1 MLVSKVILSFAH
13 LNIFRSMHLKYM
25 FGIRNTGVA
34 SLLPDH
40 WIVLQNEM
48 GFLELLCLPAGFVLT
63 SHVLEQ

>member
-1 MLVSKVILSFAH
+1 
-13 LNIFRSMHLKYM
+13 MHLKYM
-25 FGIRNTGVA
+25 FGIGNTGVA